1 MTGSQGVCNILKNFL
16 TSVFTGEDKIN
27 LALPDQICHTDIE
40 SLIIR
45 PNVIEFMFP
54 VTRMRK
60 FEAIR

>member
-54 VTRMRK
+54 
-60 FEAIR
+60 